1 MRLSKSAVLA
11 AWSRATVRPYVNR
24 SARGFKRLTPL
35 ALGMLLSAII
45 LLPATICASPS
56 RLSSVAQPS
65 APPPAAQTAGAGFRP
80 VDLWTE
86 AVLAGDQIGLKRF
99 YSEDSQAYAETPHG
113 KTSDLANE
121 ESNFW
126 SVLRSHGL
134 SAVSAKILA
143 QAQPQPGLMQLV
155 LRIELTFRPD
165 PKAANQKTQKM
176 LVSASQVWVRQGN
189 GEWLIGIT
197 KRSDVAPM
205 PVITLPQPT
214 VPNTHLY
221 PDPSDAKSELD
232 SATAQA
238 RADHKR
244 VLVIFGANW
253 CYDCHVLDATLRSKN
268 VAPIIAA
275 NYHVIHISV
284 GDGDSNE
291 DLANRFQI
299 PLKKGIPSLAVLDD
313 MGKLITSQKQGEFE
327 SAAKI
332 GMGDVLGFLNRWKPQ
347 RASLARQ

>member
-1 MRLSKSAVLA
+1 
-11 AWSRATVRPYVNR
+11 
-24 SARGFKRLTPL
+24 
-35 ALGMLLSAII
+35 
-45 LLPATICASPS
+45 
-56 RLSSVAQPS
+56 
-65 APPPAAQTAGAGFRP
+65 
-80 VDLWTE
+80 
-86 AVLAGDQIGLKRF
+86 
-99 YSEDSQAYAETPHG
+99 
-113 KTSDLANE
+113 
-121 ESNFW
+121 
-126 SVLRSHGL
+126 
-134 SAVSAKILA
+134 
-143 QAQPQPGLMQLV
+143 
-155 LRIELTFRPD
+155 
-165 PKAANQKTQKM
+165 
-176 LVSASQVWVRQGN
+176 
-189 GEWLIGIT
+189 
-197 KRSDVAPM
+197 M
-205 PVITLPQPT
+205 PTITLPQPA

-238 RADHKR
+238 RVDHKR

-313 MGKLITSQKQGEFE
+313 TGKLITSQKQGEFE

-347 RASLARQ
+347 RASVARQ